1 MKYILFLLFLVFN
14 FYSHAQHITQKTFSK
29 EAISSISI
37 HGEYVFKIT
46 VDAKPVSEITVRSRV
61 EGENNENIV
70 LITEAKNNHLYIAV
84 KQQPLFVDANDKLSA
99 HKVISVEI
107 NVVIPGHLSMG
118 IDLYESDLIVKGA
131 YDKVRVHS
139 DTGNCIF
146 TAFQGSAR
154 IDTRNGNV
162 AMQTNHAKVSA
173 ASKNGYIKKEE
184 IDAGNQEVLIKTIN
198 GNVTITKS
206 Q

>member
-1 MKYILFLLFLVFN
+1 MKYILFLLFLFFN
-14 FYSHAQHITQKTFSK
+14 FYSHAQHITHKTFSK
-29 EAISSISI
+29 EDVSSISI

-46 VDAKPVSEITVRSRV
+46 VDAKPVSKITVHSRV

-70 LITEAKNNHLYIAV
+70 LVSEVKNKHLYIAV

-107 NVVIPGHLSMG
+107 KVVVPEHLVMRL
-118 IDLYESDLIVKGA
+118 DLYESDLIVKGV

-162 AMQTNHAKVSA
+162 TMQTNHAKVSA
-173 ASKNGYIKKEE
+173 ASKNGNLNKEE
-184 IDAGNQEVLIKTIN
+184 IDAGKHEVLIKTTN
-198 GNVTITKS
+198 GNITVTKS